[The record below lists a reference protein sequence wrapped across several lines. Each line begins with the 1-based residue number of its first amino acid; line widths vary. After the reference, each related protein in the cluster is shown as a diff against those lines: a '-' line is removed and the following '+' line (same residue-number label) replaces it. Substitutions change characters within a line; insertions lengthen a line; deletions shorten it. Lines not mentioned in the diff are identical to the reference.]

1 MVHSIE
7 LVFDSDTEAAIRRIW
22 AGLAAAGIPSQAP
35 ASRPHVSLA
44 VAERIAPEVDEP
56 LGAVAR
62 RLPLDCVIGAPV
74 LFGRANVVFTRLVV
88 PTSELLALHAE
99 VHRSAA
105 RTWRP
110 RRWPTACPVSG
121 PPMSPWPDGSVVTN
135 WGGRCALRDGRRGLT
150 VGSPACAAGTAT
162 RVPSTCWGEAGPKS
176 LMAKG
181 FDRNFV
187 LMASSR
193 VRAGAGQVARTH
205 VDVGMSKDLRGR
217 RFSRIVVVVLVVVA

>member
-88 PTSELLALHAE
+88 PTSELLALHA
-99 VHRSAA
+99 
-105 RTWRP
+105 T
-110 RRWPTACPVSG
+110 G
-121 PPMSPWPDGSVVTN
+121 NLTN
-135 WGGRCALRDGRRGLT
+135 
-150 VGSPACAAGTAT
+150 
-162 RVPSTCWGEAGPKS
+162 
-176 LMAKG
+176 
-181 FDRNFV
+181 
-187 LMASSR
+187 
-193 VRAGAGQVARTH
+193 RA
-205 VDVGMSKDLRGR
+205 
-217 RFSRIVVVVLVVVA
+217 

>member
-99 VHRSAA
+99 VHRLCGPHLAPAPMANSLPGQWTAHVTLA
-105 RTWRP
+105 RR
-110 RRWPTACPVSG
+110 
-121 PPMSPWPDGSVVTN
+121 SVVTN